1 MVQYI
6 QTFILNR
13 YKVTNTPIIIRHI
26 PITFKYQHHTVK
38 DQGLLGFIRQKR
50 TLEFIFVELRSGF
63 WLEVIQKK
71 RWKTK

>member
-1 MVQYI
+1 MGQFT
-6 QTFILNR
+6 QTFILTR

-26 PITFKYQHHTVK
+26 PITFKYQHYTVK
-38 DQGLLGFIRQKR
+38 DQGLLGFVGQKR

-71 RWKTK
+71 W